1 MKQLNE
7 YIIEKFKINSKTAHK
22 EDIEIKLDDKNTGFS
37 KDEINTILEY
47 AQSLKVIPTVLTN
60 HDSKYHVL
68 EYNLIYLY
76 FTNDWD
82 QINQKNYLMIRK
94 DNNKYLGEV
103 CSDYKLLFLKDK
115 NDNLVIG
122 DNVETVCKGF
132 IKNLTDDFYNKL
144 K

>member
-1 MKQLNE
+1 MKQLNQ
-7 YIIEKFKINSKTAHK
+7 YIIEKFKISSKTAHK
-22 EDIEIKLDDKNTGFS
+22 ENIEIKLDDKNTGFS

-82 QINQKNYLMIRK
+82 QVKQKNYLMIRK

-103 CSDYKLLFLKDK
+103 CSDYKLLFLKYK
-115 NDNLVIG
+115 NDNLVID